1 MYGKERVVRGCGYI
15 PDERTDDRECLKRSG
30 THDVQAVYCACTADL
45 CNVAA
50 PGLRLNSQDNI
61 RQLLSYTFA
70 ALSIVVIT
78 TTNLLDLTAAAAA
91 ASAAIATLPAA
102 WTAS

>member
-1 MYGKERVVRGCGYI
+1 MRGCGYI

-30 THDVQAVYCACTADL
+30 THDVQATYCACTADL
-45 CNVAA
+45 CNMAA
-50 PGLRLNSQDNI
+50 PGLRQKPQDNI
-61 RQLLSYTFA
+61 RQLFSYTFA

-78 TTNLLDLTAAAAA
+78 TTNLLDFTAAL
-91 ASAAIATLPAA
+91 TPLPVA